1 MPNLDINFAS
11 VNMAGTQ
18 KPPCHGLRRLFYTAT
33 TKNTIFI
40 NHQKFHYHE
49 KSNSKR
55 FDFRERNCRNDNTD
69 DCMLTAPDTDNQCV
83 LTEQCLGVET
93 RNCAE

>member
-49 KSNSKR
+49 KSKAK
-55 FDFRERNCRNDNTD
+55 D
-69 DCMLTAPDTDNQCV
+69 LTLEKET
-83 LTEQCLGVET
+83 VEMT
-93 RNCAE
+93 TPTIAC

>member
-11 VNMAGTQ
+11 VNITGTQ

-40 NHQKFHYHE
+40 NNQNFIIMK
-49 KSNSKR
+49 KVTAK
-55 FDFRERNCRNDNTD
+55 D
-69 DCMLTAPDTDNQCV
+69 LTLDKET
-83 LTEQCLGVET
+83 VEMT
-93 RNCAE
+93 TPTIAC